1 MWLTHHQLRYH
12 RTRFRV
18 EAPSRPPS
26 SRDCDTMG
34 GIRSAAHAREARG
47 SGEGR
52 RGMGG
57 ERGEWEGGV
66 RFIKTYFIIT
76 KQWLKKRDLR
86 GYF

>member
-1 MWLTHHQLRYH
+1 MNEDRPRDLRIMWLTHHQLRYH

-57 ERGEWEGGV
+57 ERGEWEGGGWV
-66 RFIKTYFIIT
+66 GGGK
-76 KQWLKKRDLR
+76 
-86 GYF
+86 GGGGA